1 MRTINLAFNGR
12 RLAQGNRECVC
23 FAKRYVPAGKQ
34 RKGGPGGGSR
44 PGGPARKPSRDDEGE
59 GVADTDELLREL
71 NSGGAGWLRDEEEA
85 DWGLDD
91 VAEHAR
97 ARQQKQALTGA
108 GPSAPFGDGDPAS
121 GSLRG
126 GGGGGRRRRG
136 GSVSAAALELEQ
148 GGSPLASGLA
158 RITSD
163 DGEAAGGTGGQQAQW
178 VEEWAVG
185 GGAAA
190 ARAPAGGLGDGDLTA
205 AAMGAAAA
213 AVTAMELEESYARRN
228 PELVEALQLQ
238 GIKIRIR
245 RSEGE
250 YGDLDDILEGT
261 EAAAA
266 AAALDEDDEFGS
278 DLDLDL
284 GLQTDL
290 AEPEDV
296 GKGKGKGGGGG
307 GSADWY
313 SSLAAAGF
321 SVRTS
326 ATGEV
331 FLERTTTRRKSAA
344 PAATSAAAA
353 SATPAASP
361 AAAAAAA
368 AQPAAAAAVAAAA
381 AQPPSKAA
389 APASVP
395 TTAAIRQAQKQQ
407 VAAAVAATAS
417 SAPAAATAA
426 EASAAAARQ
435 LLPPLVGR
443 PAVAAALKLLSTP
456 QQVLDFLELA
466 YPQWAANGFRL
477 LDQRSGRP
485 IPNAP
490 SPAEAAH
497 CLHALAL
504 TARRSDIGGWRC
516 LDVAAGRQAQG
527 LAECLRATPPRAL
540 QSDAAT
546 AQLSAQMF
554 DAARRYWLTDPHP
567 LPAATPPTPAS
578 ATAQAVL
585 PMLDNPRA
593 KGLVLDGQDG
603 VTASSGG
610 SRSGGEGG
618 AAGVADDASA
628 ASAADD
634 ADFDAELEAL
644 ASKLQQQGQQGQ
656 PQPGSS
662 GSGTAGAGAGEDASY
677 LALANKYAILSERKK
692 RREAAL
698 AALRQAKEQ
707 QLQRATPALNGH
719 APSGAAAVAATGKAA
734 AAVVEPRLAAATAVA
749 PGGAATRAQAAKAA
763 KAAEAATAAA
773 ERWLV
778 KVDCLVAALWG
789 MSTLG
794 GTPYFTAETE
804 ALLAILVRCLASA
817 SAAAAG
823 ASAASAAAA
832 AAAAAAGQP
841 ATASASASA
850 SGGTPPSVAGAGALG
865 GWQAGQVLWALGNSR
880 HVTPRLPD
888 LEAAM
893 IKAGG
898 LSAMSP
904 RDVTRVLWGFA
915 SLGHTPAALLLSIR
929 ADWSWREQ
937 APGAAAAAAVAAAEQ
952 DINEEQAGKR
962 RGKGKKGKA
971 KGGRSGDVRDFSP
984 QQLAGVVWALAAMRQ
999 VDTVP
1004 FRTAWAQLLQRAA
1017 EVPPAE
1023 PVLTQIWQANLAL
1036 HLESEDASLRAAAAS
1051 AAAASS
1057 SPSSSSSSRSSGT
1070 ISLGASPAA
1079 KRRGSNG
1086 SPGGPSAED
1095 LTAVGLAAAAS
1106 APTTITLNNST
1117 STSTS
1122 SNSASSSSAS
1132 ASSLDPG
1139 AARALLLRARD
1150 VFLSATSG
1158 LRRRVQ
1164 SSYQRQ
1170 MANALTAL
1178 RHMHLLEDNSAG
1190 YSIDITLPALRI
1202 AIEAD
1207 GPTHTSRTPGG
1218 AVLGATAMKRRH
1230 LQRLGW
1236 QVINVTYTEW
1246 DKLSS
1251 DAARRTFLQDRINQA
1266 LVNSLDVGNEL

>member
-1 MRTINLAFNGR
+1 MKTLNFTSNSR
-12 RLAQGNRECVC
+12 RPAQGNRRECVC

-44 PGGPARKPSRDDEGE
+44 PGGPARKPARDDEGDE
-59 GVADTDELLREL
+59 GVADNELLREL
-71 NSGGAGWLRDEEEA
+71 NSGGAGWLRDEEET

-97 ARQQKQALTGA
+97 ARQQKQALTG
-108 GPSAPFGDGDPAS
+108 G
-121 GSLRG
+121 GSG
-126 GGGGGRRRRG
+126 GGGLSSPYADSDAASGTLRGRRGRRG
-136 GSVSAAALELEQ
+136 GNMSAAALELEQ

-158 RITSD
+158 RITSSESEDD
-163 DGEAAGGTGGQQAQW
+163 DGTGAAGSQQAQW
-178 VEEWAVG
+178 VEEWMLG
-185 GGAAA
+185 GGV
-190 ARAPAGGLGDGDLTA
+190 APARGTGGVGV
-205 AAMGAAAA
+205 GAAGAA
-213 AVTAMELEESYARRN
+213 GAAGLQDAGPAAPAPAVTAMELEESYARRN

-238 GIKIRIR
+238 GIKIRVR

-261 EAAAA
+261 AAAAA

-290 AEPEDV
+290 AEPDDSR
-296 GKGKGKGGGGG
+296 GKGKGGGGG
-307 GSADWY
+307 GADWY
-313 SSLAAAGF
+313 SNLAASGF

-331 FLERTTTRRKSAA
+331 FLERTTTKRK
-344 PAATSAAAA
+344 PAA
-353 SATPAASP
+353 SAASAAS
-361 AAAAAAA
+361 AAGTA
-368 AQPAAAAAVAAAA
+368 AQPAAAADKAAAVAPP
-381 AQPPSKAA
+381 QPQGKAA
-389 APASVP
+389 APAAA
-395 TTAAIRQAQKQQ
+395 TAAATRDAQKQQ
-407 VAAAVAATAS
+407 VAAAVAAAGAT
-417 SAPAAATAA
+417 AATAA
-426 EASAAAARQ
+426 AAAAAAARQ

-485 IPNAP
+485 VPTAP

-516 LDVAAGRQAQG
+516 LDVAAGRQVGLGLDGMAQG
-527 LAECLRATPPRAL
+527 LAECLRATPPRTL

-567 LPAATPPTPAS
+567 LPAATPPA
-578 ATAQAVL
+578 AAAGAAGGGAAAAAQSVL

-593 KGLVLDGQDG
+593 KGLVLDTEDG
-603 VTASSGG
+603 AASSSG
-610 SRSGGEGG
+610 SSAGDSTAADEG
-618 AAGVADDASA
+618 DSSA
-628 ASAADD
+628 AAAADD
-634 ADFDAELEAL
+634 MAFDAELEAL
-644 ASKLQQQGQQGQ
+644 ATQLQQQQQPQ
-656 PQPGSS
+656 QPGSS
-662 GSGTAGAGAGEDASY
+662 SSSATAGRADEDASY
-677 LALANKYAILSERKK
+677 RALATKYAVISERKK
-692 RREAAL
+692 RREEAV

-719 APSGAAAVAATGKAA
+719 APSGTAEVAASSKA
-734 AAVVEPRLAAATAVA
+734 AAVVEPRLPAAAG
-749 PGGAATRAQAAKAA
+749 PGGAAARAQAAKAT

-778 KVDCLVAALWG
+778 KVDCLVAAVWG

-794 GTPYFTAETE
+794 GTPYFIGEAE

-817 SAAAAG
+817 AAAAAG
-823 ASAASAAAA
+823 AAAASAAAA
-832 AAAAAAGQP
+832 AAAAAAGLP
-841 ATASASASA
+841 AA
-850 SGGTPPSVAGAGALG
+850 GGAVPALPAGAGSLG

-915 SLGHTPAALLLSIR
+915 SLGHTPNALLLSIR
-929 ADWSWREQ
+929 PDWSWREQ
-937 APGAAAAAAVAAAEQ
+937 QPGAAAEE
-952 DINEEQAGKR
+952 EEQGKG
-962 RGKGKKGKA
+962 RGKGKKSKA
-971 KGGRSGDVRDFSP
+971 KGGRGGDVRDFSP

-999 VDTVP
+999 VDTGP
-1004 FRTAWAQLLQRAA
+1004 FRAAWAQLLRRAG

-1036 HLESEDASLRAAAAS
+1036 HLESEDASLRAAAAA

-1057 SPSSSSSSRSSGT
+1057 SSSSRGSTIFLSSTAPG
-1070 ISLGASPAA
+1070 A
-1079 KRRGSNG
+1079 KRRSGA

-1106 APTTITLNNST
+1106 APA
-1117 STSTS
+1117 
-1122 SNSASSSSAS
+1122 ASSSSSSAPAS
-1132 ASSLDPG
+1132 AAVPATLDTA

-1164 SSYQRQ
+1164 SGYQRQ
-1170 MANALTAL
+1170 MANSLTAM
-1178 RHMHLLEDNSAG
+1178 RQMHLLEDNSAG

-1236 QVINVTYTEW
+1236 QVVNVTYTEW

-1251 DAARRTFLQDRINQA
+1251 DAARRAFLQDRINEA